1 MKNLGGGGGYL
12 VYSAISVSTK
22 KKSVTEKDEYL
33 VCLRRSYTDV
43 CLKGLLLVS

>member
-1 MKNLGGGGGYL
+1 MKNLGGGGGLPCLLGHFRKYE
-12 VYSAISVSTK
+12 

>member
-1 MKNLGGGGGYL
+1 MKNLGGGGGGYL
-12 VYSAISVSTK
+12 VYSAISVST